1 MVADFTIFTHR
12 YVVVKKSNMSFR
24 FAAFDVTVK
33 FNLRCLVAVEI
44 PIVLRRID
52 IEDSIHTSIS
62 GSNPNY
68 ISY

>member
-1 MVADFTIFTHR
+1 
-12 YVVVKKSNMSFR
+12 MSVR

-52 IEDSIHTSIS
+52 VEDSIHTSIS
-62 GSNPNY
+62 WSNPH
-68 ISY
+68 